1 MNPFDAIRGELA
13 DLRDRLVAERTTLRL
28 GTVTAALDVILADG
42 STVTPAASLVALVD
56 GDRVLTA
63 TQSRR
68 LYVLGKVQ

>member
-1 MNPFDAIRGELA
+1 MSAFDLILEQIAG
-13 DLRDRLVAERTTLRL
+13 LRARMDRERTTLRL
-28 GTVTAALDVILADG
+28 GTVTAALDVTLADG

-68 LYVLGKVQ
+68 LYVLGVVV